1 MTPDELDKIDSES
14 ALVAL
19 CVGPDEPPW
28 DRSED
33 VATTALRWLAE
44 HAKSPALLFSSGA
57 WVAQSFLE
65 FPDEFGLPDQLLA
78 RFTAWSPWLALLK
91 LVAAVQ
97 LLKRGELEL

>member
-44 HAKSPALLFSSGA
+44 HAKSPALLFSSARGTGA
-57 WVAQSFLE
+57 VRCHA
-65 FPDEFGLPDQLLA
+65 
-78 RFTAWSPWLALLK
+78 TATAS
-91 LVAAVQ
+91 AAHTCDVTP
-97 LLKRGELEL
+97 